1 MKGKGKGKGK
11 NSSRGKGHTLPRVC
25 GPEVTLWKWQNP
37 RCSKVWSKCA
47 ANLNLSEKDE
57 TSMLQP
63 VSRKEFQRLQWLER
77 SLSGKGSGKAAQ
89 LSDVC
94 SLRAWDAAVRE
105 IFYGNTKLLFGFP
118 RVEVCK
124 TDSATDFEEPA
135 KCCWLQIF
143 SSHGGC
149 YAFIGSQMLRVAKFS
164 LATEVW
170 LDKASGAYWAWEGLA
185 LWLWAGIYC
194 IMWQMI
200 VAEGLA
206 SRTSD
211 KLLDDW
217 KARPYCT
224 DLLCG
229 RAFDICSSWTRLPGM
244 VASCLLARPGGKSCN
259 AAATPG

>member
-1 MKGKGKGKGK
+1 MKKICC
-11 NSSRGKGHTLPRVC
+11 SQCRGKSFRDSNDWRGPWVEREVAKLHKC
-25 GPEVTLWKWQNP
+25 GTWVAWEL
-37 RCSKVWSKCA
+37 
-47 ANLNLSEKDE
+47 E
-57 TSMLQP
+57 ML
-63 VSRKEFQRLQWLER
+63 LYER
-77 SLSGKGSGKAAQ
+77 FFL
-89 LSDVC
+89 
-94 SLRAWDAAVRE
+94 
-105 IFYGNTKLLFGFP
+105 YNGNTKLLFGFP
-118 RVEVCK
+118 RWV
-124 TDSATDFEEPA
+124 EPA

-149 YAFIGSQMLRVAKFS
+149 YAFIGSQMLRVFKFS

-185 LWLWAGIYC
+185 LWLWAEIYC

-229 RAFDICSSWTRLPGM
+229 RPFDICSSWTRLPGM
-244 VASCLLARPGGKSCN
+244 VASCLLARPGGQSCN